1 MRYKRAEVNGINC
14 NATSF
19 HPQELWDEFL
29 ERAHQLRED
38 AKEIIEGKP
47 KGNGYYI
54 WREPGRFHFGPRF
67 YSDKR
72 IAERAISGIV
82 TAGLSFATLGI
93 ALMDEYIIAAFIDAA
108 SADHWYTFEKRW
120 E

>member
-1 MRYKRAEVNGINC
+1 MKYERAEVNGINC

-19 HPQELWDEFL
+19 HPKELWDEFE
-29 ERAHQLRED
+29 ERAQQLRKY
-38 AKEIIEGKP
+38 AKKIIEGKS
-47 KGNGYYI
+47 GD
-54 WREPGRFHFGPRF
+54 FHFGPRF
-67 YSDKR
+67 YSNKR

-82 TAGLSFATLGI
+82 TAGLSFTTLGI